1 MVTKNL
7 TSHALNSLLARFSE
21 DERQSAAHYTA
32 LRDSLV
38 RFFELKGDAEPET
51 AADETLDR
59 TALKVAADTPI
70 DDVKK
75 YSFGV
80 ARLIFLERR
89 RFSKKEQ
96 LAAADFYGRDKIST
110 ASIENA
116 ETDDFHFL
124 RECFESLSSAERAFL
139 QTYFADLPAAKLT
152 EQRRRL
158 TVEKEIS
165 LNQMRVKVSRLRKR
179 LENCVRAR
187 RKKKTVE

>member
-32 LRDSLV
+32 LRDALV

-59 TALKVAADTPI
+59 TAAKVAANTPI

-80 ARLIFLERR
+80 ARLIFLERL
-89 RFSKKEQ
+89 RFSKKER
-96 LAAADFYGRDKIST
+96 LAAEDFYERGKTS
-110 ASIENA
+110 AANVANA
-116 ETDDFHFL
+116 DTDDFHLL
-124 RECFESLSSAERAFL
+124 RECFESLPTAERVFL
-139 QTYFADLPAAKLT
+139 GDYFADLPAAALT

-179 LENCVRAR
+179 LDRCVRAR
-187 RKKKTVE
+187 RKKN